1 MLTDYRGI
9 IADWARCLA
18 EDTMVAAK
26 SADGFDINGVDACRQ
41 LPFRLIAMALYKD
54 MLSEDVRVSC
64 LQFLYQSSR

>member
-1 MLTDYRGI
+1 MLTDYREI
-9 IADWARCLA
+9 IANWARCLA

-54 MLSEDVRVSC
+54 MLSDDVSVSC
-64 LQFLYQSSR
+64 LRSLPHSSR